1 MSADEKARIIS
12 WSGGKDSTATIIRA
26 HELGLRVDLIIIC
39 LVWFDK
45 KRGIYGDSLK
55 KLDWLFNYA
64 IPLFESWG
72 YPVKIVTSDKDYLH
86 YFYKVRQKSE
96 KHPEN
101 IGKYYGF
108 VMGGA
113 CVMQEE
119 KVAPIRRYIR
129 ENYRLKKIPYEEI
142 VGICADEPERI
153 ERMLK
158 RKEQRSL
165 LVEQRI
171 TQVGTRRICEENNLL
186 SPTYSTK
193 RKRDGCWFC
202 PNQHIEELAELKTT
216 RPDLWAEL
224 KLLSKVKNTVARGF
238 KYGKTFDE
246 IEAQVDYYIANP
258 PPPSCDYEQL
268 SLFDFI

>member
-1 MSADEKARIIS
+1 MSAADKLHIVS
-12 WSGGKDSTATIIRA
+12 WSGGKDSTATIILA
-26 HELGLRVDLIIIC
+26 HELGIPIDLIIIC

-55 KLDWLFNYA
+55 KLDWIFNYA
-64 IPLFESWG
+64 KPLFESWG
-72 YPVKIVTSDKDYLH
+72 YPVKIVTSDKDYLY

-101 IGKYYGF
+101 IGKHYGF
-108 VMGGA
+108 VIGGA
-113 CVMQEE
+113 CAMQEE

-129 ENYRLKKIPYEEI
+129 ENYRNKKIPYEEI

-153 ERMLK
+153 ERMKK
-158 RKEQRSL
+158 RKNQRSF
-165 LVEQRI
+165 LVEQGI
-171 TQVGTRRICEENNLL
+171 KQADALLMCKENNLL
-186 SPTYSTK
+186 SPTYSGK

-224 KLLSKVKNTVARGF
+224 KLLSKVKNTVSRGF
-238 KYGKTFDE
+238 KYGVTFDK
-246 IEAQVDYYIANP
+246 IEAQVNYYISNP
-258 PPPSCDYEQL
+258 PAEQL

>member
-1 MSADEKARIIS
+1 MKTRIIS

-26 HELGLRVDLIIIC
+26 HELGLRVDVIIIC

-45 KRGIYGDSLK
+45 KRGIYGDSPK
-55 KLDWLFNYA
+55 KLDWIFNYA

-86 YFYKVRQKSE
+86 YFYKVRQKSK

-108 VMGGA
+108 IMGGA
-113 CVMQEE
+113 CNMQKE

-129 ENYRLKKIPYEEI
+129 ENYRNKKIPYEEI
-142 VGICADEPERI
+142 VGISADEPKRI
-153 ERMLK
+153 ERMLN
-158 RKEQRSL
+158 RKNQRSL
-165 LVEQRI
+165 LAEEGIQ
-171 TQVGTRRICEENNLL
+171 QEGALQICKDNNLL
-186 SPTYSTK
+186 SPTYSSK

-202 PNQHIEELAELKTT
+202 PNCHIEELAELKTT
-216 RPDLWAEL
+216 YPDLWEEL
-224 KLLSKVKNTVARGF
+224 KLLSKVENVVARGF
-238 KYGKTFDE
+238 KYGVPFDK
-246 IEAQVDYYIANP
+246 IEAQVDYYINNP
-258 PPPSCDYEQL
+258 PPVQL